1 MPPAAMLGPMTTAKR
16 PSRRAA
22 ASVQPRA
29 AKALANPAAAPA
41 AAPAADPV
49 HPLPHDELY
58 ARILRYLRRF
68 PNRAVDVTP
77 LAQELGMPATAVQ
90 VELERLARRRFVT
103 LPFIEPGLGGGAEL
117 TQRGLAWLIG
127 HEGGKPKDVPVAL
140 QRATKRVRAE
150 DEAARLPRA
159 QVYGQGR

>member
-1 MPPAAMLGPMTTAKR
+1 MTTAKR
-16 PSRRAA
+16 PSRSTASRPSRTAGRTRAA
-22 ASVQPRA
+22 EVAAERA
-29 AKALANPAAAPA
+29 ANPS
-41 AAPAADPV
+41 

-77 LAQELGMPATAVQ
+77 LAEELGVPPTAVQ

-117 TQRGLAWLIG
+117 TQKGLAWLIA
-127 HEGGKPKDVPVAL
+127 HEGGKPRDVPTAL
-140 QRATKRVRAE
+140 QTAKERVRAE

-159 QVYGQGR
+159 QVYGRGR